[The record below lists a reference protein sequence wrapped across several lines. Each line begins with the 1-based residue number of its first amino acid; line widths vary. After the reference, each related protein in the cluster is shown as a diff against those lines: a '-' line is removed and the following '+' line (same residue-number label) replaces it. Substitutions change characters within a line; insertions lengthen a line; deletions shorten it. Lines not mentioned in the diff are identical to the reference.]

1 MVLAGPQTRVAD
13 CVAVAGTDMAAEVAG
28 TVTVADAAV
37 VAAEMRTAVVVD
49 WDYVLRPMGSWT
61 AGLVVAPGILSRSL
75 DSKPF

>member
-1 MVLAGPQTRVAD
+1 
-13 CVAVAGTDMAAEVAG
+13 MAAEAAG
-28 TVTVADAAV
+28 TVTVADVAV
-37 VAAEMRTAVVVD
+37 VAAEMRTAVVVVVD

>member
-1 MVLAGPQTRVAD
+1 
-13 CVAVAGTDMAAEVAG
+13 MAAEAAG
-28 TVTVADAAV
+28 TVTVADVAV
-37 VAAEMRTAVVVD
+37 VAAEMRTAVVVVD